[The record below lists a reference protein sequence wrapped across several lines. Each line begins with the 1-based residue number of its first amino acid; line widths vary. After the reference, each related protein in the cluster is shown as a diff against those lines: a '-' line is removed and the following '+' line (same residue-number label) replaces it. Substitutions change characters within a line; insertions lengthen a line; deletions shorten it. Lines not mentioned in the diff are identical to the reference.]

1 MLSSVLLDNSRLEA
15 TMDRRTF
22 IRLVAGSAACS
33 FVGGAVPAGA
43 EELDDNFTPF
53 SPELAAEM
61 ASAFFEGAGGLSSC
75 VCSEPIPLFDSSGQ
89 LQGYEVTATDYS
101 DCPLGY
107 VVFDVRCP
115 GIVSRFSFAEGKPGP
130 YEQIVGNDVSAY
142 SLATDQPMLVSS
154 SPLDFSV
161 PLFSRG
167 VSLLAGGEVVDL
179 SDVAATYSDD
189 GSSSYDPTSWN
200 ELMIRWTEVLRG
212 PYTLK
217 EHNNIE
223 VNGLSQAESVDAL
236 GRYAC
241 AVTALYSMAS
251 TMLNAAGND
260 WLINRR
266 NDIGCYNTI
275 WEYTNTTVDHVKD
288 GVTYG
293 STQHQDI
300 GPGFQRFCAERGVSI
315 LPVRVVSPSLQK
327 FKNKVDALRQ
337 SVVMLAI
344 NEGTASAP
352 KRAGHAMAVSGY
364 GRITRGLTSL
374 NCIVVHDG
382 WSDEAFI
389 NYDFQGFMDKN
400 GVFM

>member
-1 MLSSVLLDNSRLEA
+1 
-15 TMDRRTF
+15 MDRRAF

-154 SPLDFSV
+154 SPLD
-161 PLFSRG
+161 L
-167 VSLLAGGEVVDL
+167 
-179 SDVAATYSDD
+179 
-189 GSSSYDPTSWN
+189 
-200 ELMIRWTEVLRG
+200 
-212 PYTLK
+212 
-217 EHNNIE
+217 
-223 VNGLSQAESVDAL
+223 
-236 GRYAC
+236 
-241 AVTALYSMAS
+241 
-251 TMLNAAGND
+251 
-260 WLINRR
+260 
-266 NDIGCYNTI
+266 
-275 WEYTNTTVDHVKD
+275 
-288 GVTYG
+288 
-293 STQHQDI
+293 
-300 GPGFQRFCAERGVSI
+300 
-315 LPVRVVSPSLQK
+315 
-327 FKNKVDALRQ
+327 
-337 SVVMLAI
+337 
-344 NEGTASAP
+344 
-352 KRAGHAMAVSGY
+352 RAGHAMAVSGY

>member
-1 MLSSVLLDNSRLEA
+1 MIISHLSLQNSPL
-15 TMDRRTF
+15 
-22 IRLVAGSAACS
+22 GW
-33 FVGGAVPAGA
+33 
-43 EELDDNFTPF
+43 
-53 SPELAAEM
+53 LAHL
-61 ASAFFEGAGGLSSC
+61 FEGAGGLSSC
-75 VCSEPIPLFDSSGQ
+75 VCSEPVPLFDSSGQ

-115 GIVSRFSFAEGKPGP
+115 GIVSSFSFAEGKPGP

-241 AVTALYSMAS
+241 AVT
-251 TMLNAAGND
+251 
-260 WLINRR
+260 
-266 NDIGCYNTI
+266 
-275 WEYTNTTVDHVKD
+275 
-288 GVTYG
+288 YG

-327 FKNKVDALRQ
+327 FKNQVDALRQ

>member
-1 MLSSVLLDNSRLEA
+1 
-15 TMDRRTF
+15 
-22 IRLVAGSAACS
+22 
-33 FVGGAVPAGA
+33 
-43 EELDDNFTPF
+43 
-53 SPELAAEM
+53 
-61 ASAFFEGAGGLSSC
+61 
-75 VCSEPIPLFDSSGQ
+75 
-89 LQGYEVTATDYS
+89 
-101 DCPLGY
+101 
-107 VVFDVRCP
+107 
-115 GIVSRFSFAEGKPGP
+115 
-130 YEQIVGNDVSAY
+130 
-142 SLATDQPMLVSS
+142 
-154 SPLDFSV
+154 
-161 PLFSRG
+161 
-167 VSLLAGGEVVDL
+167 
-179 SDVAATYSDD
+179 
-189 GSSSYDPTSWN
+189 
-200 ELMIRWTEVLRG
+200 
-212 PYTLK
+212 
-217 EHNNIE
+217 
-223 VNGLSQAESVDAL
+223 
-236 GRYAC
+236 
-241 AVTALYSMAS
+241 
-251 TMLNAAGND
+251 MLNAAGND

-300 GPGFQRFCAERGVSI
+300 GPGFQRFCAERGVLI

-327 FKNKVDALRQ
+327 FKNQVDALRQ

-374 NCIVVHDG
+374 NCIVAHDG

>member
-1 MLSSVLLDNSRLEA
+1 
-15 TMDRRTF
+15 MDRRTF

-154 SPLDFSV
+154 SPLDF
-161 PLFSRG
+161 
-167 VSLLAGGEVVDL
+167 
-179 SDVAATYSDD
+179 
-189 GSSSYDPTSWN
+189 
-200 ELMIRWTEVLRG
+200 
-212 PYTLK
+212 
-217 EHNNIE
+217 
-223 VNGLSQAESVDAL
+223 QAESVDAL

-241 AVTALYSMAS
+241 AVTALYSIAS
-251 TMLNAAGND
+251 TMLNA

-275 WEYTNTTVDHVKD
+275 WEYTNATVDHVKD

-293 STQHQDI
+293 STQHQDV

-327 FKNKVDALRQ
+327 FKNQVDALRQ

>member
-1 MLSSVLLDNSRLEA
+1 
-15 TMDRRTF
+15 MDRRTF

-189 GSSSYDPTSWN
+189 GSSS
-200 ELMIRWTEVLRG
+200 
-212 PYTLK
+212 
-217 EHNNIE
+217 
-223 VNGLSQAESVDAL
+223 
-236 GRYAC
+236 
-241 AVTALYSMAS
+241 
-251 TMLNAAGND
+251 
-260 WLINRR
+260 
-266 NDIGCYNTI
+266 
-275 WEYTNTTVDHVKD
+275 
-288 GVTYG
+288 
-293 STQHQDI
+293 
-300 GPGFQRFCAERGVSI
+300 
-315 LPVRVVSPSLQK
+315 
-327 FKNKVDALRQ
+327 
-337 SVVMLAI
+337 
-344 NEGTASAP
+344 
-352 KRAGHAMAVSGY
+352 AVSGY